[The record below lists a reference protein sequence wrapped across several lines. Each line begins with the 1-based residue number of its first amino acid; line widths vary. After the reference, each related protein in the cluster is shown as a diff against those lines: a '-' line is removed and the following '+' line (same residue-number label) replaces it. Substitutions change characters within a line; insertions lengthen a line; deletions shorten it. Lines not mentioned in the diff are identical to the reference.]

1 MDHVEERLA
10 EEVRKYDH
18 LYNPSLTAYKDAQ
31 MGCNSWKEI
40 SANVGLQ
47 VDDCTKLWRR
57 IRDKFVCQRKTLRS
71 SSAVAMQGARKSL
84 PFIYTYRGWE
94 KVNKQST
101 TTATPIRKAS
111 LRSSS
116 RKNITP
122 PSLLAG
128 NCFATRTTLGEP

>member
-18 LYNPSLTAYKDAQ
+18 LYNPLLTEYKDAQ
-31 MGCNSWKEI
+31 MACISWEEI

-57 IRDKFVCQRKTLRS
+57 IRDTFASAIVHCVCREHD
-71 SSAVAMQGARKSL
+71 
-84 PFIYTYRGWE
+84 WE

-101 TTATPIRKAS
+101 TTATPTKKAS

-116 RKNITP
+116 TKNVTP
-122 PSLLAG
+122 PSVLAG
-128 NCFATRTTLGEP
+128 NCFATRATLGEP